1 MVGTKQIGLVLVFIG
16 TMLLLVSAAQLGSP
30 QTCQVNAGKFCRYAW
45 TDCSG
50 DTGDCFRCN
59 STARHDDCVAGS
71 GTCVLAQS
79 PAGCGWYE
87 YSDCCDGRCC
97 NWWLSANVCDR
108 TKCVY

>member
-1 MVGTKQIGLVLVFIG
+1 
-16 TMLLLVSAAQLGSP
+16 
-30 QTCQVNAGKFCRYAW
+30 
-45 TDCSG
+45 
-50 DTGDCFRCN
+50 
-59 STARHDDCVAGS
+59 
-71 GTCVLAQS
+71 VLAQS